1 MGIHTGRP
9 LRTEEG
15 YVGVDVHRAARI
27 AAAGHG
33 GQVLVSVETAA
44 LANGSDVALVDL
56 GEHRLKDLAT
66 PERIYQ
72 LGDGV
77 FPPLKALSA
86 SNLPVPTTPFLG
98 REAELERLSAT
109 LQDPAVRV
117 LTVLGPGGI
126 GKTRLALQA
135 AAESSDAFL
144 DGLWWVALAP
154 MSDVSQ
160 APAALA
166 QTLGVREE
174 AGVDVEQALAAR
186 LEGRRTLVLLD
197 NAEHLLPALAG
208 VVVRLLAASDRLTVL
223 VTSRERLQL
232 SSENVFTVPP
242 LSADDAVA
250 FVQERAAA
258 LGLSLERSETVDA
271 LCERLDRL
279 PLALQLAA
287 ARLRTFSPEQLLQR
301 LSGRLDVLKGGRDL
315 EPRQQTLRATLE
327 WSHDLLTPD
336 EQALFRRLAVFT
348 GGCTLEAAEVV
359 CDADVEVLEALADK
373 SLVQRRDDAP
383 EPRFWMLESIQDF
396 AAERLAASGDEHDLR
411 VRHAQYFRELA
422 ERMDA
427 DLRGGEPE
435 EGPVSVLEADINN
448 LRAAVE
454 FGLETGDVEL
464 VRAITASLP
473 MYWIVRGLYAEA
485 RSWLE
490 RALELADAED
500 DTRRRLLSAL
510 GTIAYAQGDHLA
522 AVAASDAAATLATR
536 LGGATKPLELLKEQA
551 LAALRKDDFEAAEKL
566 FRERLAV
573 AIAVDNGVGTSSCR
587 LNLAYIANKTRRHD
601 RAEALLAEN
610 LPFVRSK
617 GQTRCEANTLAGI
630 AETTVYLGRPQ
641 DCAEEA
647 LLGATRALQIRDN
660 PLAVYCLDLFAA
672 SASARGE
679 GRRAATILAA
689 TEAAREAMGVG
700 PDEDEA
706 AIRARALEL
715 LGRGGRAVESA
726 WAEGRTLDLASAL
739 ELATGDD
746 VVRSES
752 SSTTT

>member
-473 MYWIVRGLYAEA
+473 MYWVVRGLYAEA

>member
-1 MGIHTGRP
+1 
-9 LRTEEG
+9 
-15 YVGVDVHRAARI
+15 
-27 AAAGHG
+27 
-33 GQVLVSVETAA
+33 
-44 LANGSDVALVDL
+44 
-56 GEHRLKDLAT
+56 
-66 PERIYQ
+66 
-72 LGDGV
+72 
-77 FPPLKALSA
+77 
-86 SNLPVPTTPFLG
+86 
-98 REAELERLSAT
+98 
-109 LQDPAVRV
+109 
-117 LTVLGPGGI
+117 
-126 GKTRLALQA
+126 
-135 AAESSDAFL
+135 
-144 DGLWWVALAP
+144 
-154 MSDVSQ
+154 
-160 APAALA
+160 
-166 QTLGVREE
+166 
-174 AGVDVEQALAAR
+174 
-186 LEGRRTLVLLD
+186 
-197 NAEHLLPALAG
+197 
-208 VVVRLLAASDRLTVL
+208 
-223 VTSRERLQL
+223 
-232 SSENVFTVPP
+232 
-242 LSADDAVA
+242 
-250 FVQERAAA
+250 
-258 LGLSLERSETVDA
+258 
-271 LCERLDRL
+271 
-279 PLALQLAA
+279 
-287 ARLRTFSPEQLLQR
+287 
-301 LSGRLDVLKGGRDL
+301 
-315 EPRQQTLRATLE
+315 
-327 WSHDLLTPD
+327 
-336 EQALFRRLAVFT
+336 
-348 GGCTLEAAEVV
+348 
-359 CDADVEVLEALADK
+359 
-373 SLVQRRDDAP
+373 
-383 EPRFWMLESIQDF
+383 
-396 AAERLAASGDEHDLR
+396 
-411 VRHAQYFRELA
+411 
-422 ERMDA
+422 
-427 DLRGGEPE
+427 
-435 EGPVSVLEADINN
+435 
-448 LRAAVE
+448 
-454 FGLETGDVEL
+454 
-464 VRAITASLP
+464 

-630 AETTVYLGRPQ
+630 AETTVRRDRPQ

>member
-373 SLVQRRDDAP
+373 SLLQRRDDAP

-536 LGGATKPLELLKEQA
+536 LGDATKPLELLKEQA

-679 GRRAATILAA
+679 VRRAATILAA

-726 WAEGRTLDLASAL
+726 FGPKGGHWISRPHWSLRRE
-739 ELATGDD
+739 
-746 VVRSES
+746 
-752 SSTTT
+752 TT